1 MFKVDESVSWPKPAA
16 QLFPRDD
23 LTRPLEQH
31 RKDLERLFLES
42 DPRATLAQF
51 SGAEVSFK
59 NPEANEP
66 RRRIGSLRGGGLHFE
81 FSGKVRF

>member
-1 MFKVDESVSWPKPAA
+1 MFKVNKSVAGPKPAA
-16 QLFPRDD
+16 QLLPRDD

-31 RKDLERLFLES
+31 RKNLERLFLEPN
-42 DPRATLAQF
+42 PRATLAQF
-51 SGAEVSFK
+51 SGAEVSLE

-81 FSGKVRF
+81 FSGKDRF